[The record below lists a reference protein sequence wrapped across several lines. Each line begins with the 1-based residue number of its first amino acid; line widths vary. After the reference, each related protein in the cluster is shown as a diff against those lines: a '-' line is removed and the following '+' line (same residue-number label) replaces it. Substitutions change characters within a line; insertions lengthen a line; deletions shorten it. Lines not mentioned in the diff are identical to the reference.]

1 MFCGNCGKKNEEGA
15 RFCEFCGS
23 PMTDGPDH
31 RPQEDVQAQPVQENP
46 GEQKPV
52 KKKGKRWI
60 WAAGAAAILIIALI
74 VAGTMISRERE
85 EKKRYD
91 SALASGDRYL
101 DEMDYEKAEDS
112 YLTAIS
118 IDPKQKE
125 PYLGLVD
132 TYIAMEEFDQV
143 VETAE
148 QAKKELPEEEHQE
161 FDDIIDK
168 WSNVTEYTWEVEPEV
183 DIDDITYVYAGD
195 DGNSSANEEQ
205 QQNGSEYAV
214 FEKDGLLGIIRND
227 GTVAVEAEYTNIILF
242 SDGRYLM
249 KRDEPKYEPAFD
261 KEWNTYFFDEE
272 TEEITPAEGLG
283 GGFPSGTYY
292 YCGGLHNTDEA
303 YEYLDYQFKEPG
315 SPIPVQQADEL
326 FNGFGQPS
334 DWLEGMY
341 AIYSDGALTTDF
353 IYEECGSESWGLFAA
368 KKDGKWGYITADGTE
383 VIPFEYDE
391 SWKSDIGGGKISYC
405 YAFSEGYVPLVKDGV
420 WEMRDTSGNVVIPAG
435 LFEAI
440 RPVYDGKCW
449 VQKNGKWGVIR
460 VKTAVDGWMEDL
472 EEMAS
477 DEEEMEEEE
486 IQAKSEE
493 ELRAALSGN
502 TSERILNFEYT
513 DYDGDGVSEAFAVTS
528 PQDYDGSG
536 KSSDADIW
544 YIDCEG
550 NCTQVMSGT
559 TGSLYEQKL
568 AAGQQEFI
576 VWHGPDTVSYV
587 FGVRD
592 NQPYEPEIS
601 GKYMFFWTVKYD
613 DAIYTGT
620 TSDNRHPEF
629 VFDRETGEFVE
640 M

>member
-1 MFCGNCGKKNEEGA
+1 
-15 RFCEFCGS
+15 
-23 PMTDGPDH
+23 
-31 RPQEDVQAQPVQENP
+31 
-46 GEQKPV
+46 
-52 KKKGKRWI
+52 
-60 WAAGAAAILIIALI
+60 
-74 VAGTMISRERE
+74 
-85 EKKRYD
+85 
-91 SALASGDRYL
+91 
-101 DEMDYEKAEDS
+101 
-112 YLTAIS
+112 
-118 IDPKQKE
+118 
-125 PYLGLVD
+125 
-132 TYIAMEEFDQV
+132 MEEFGQV

-168 WSNVTEYTWEVEPEV
+168 WSNVAEYTWEVEPEI
-183 DIDDITYVYAGD
+183 DIGDITYVYAGD
-195 DGNSSANEEQ
+195 DGNSSVNEKQ

-227 GTVAVEAEYTNIILF
+227 GTVAAEAEYTNIILF

-261 KEWNTYFFDEE
+261 KEWNIYFFNEE
-272 TEEITPAEGLG
+272 T
-283 GGFPSGTYY
+283 
-292 YCGGLHNTDEA
+292 
-303 YEYLDYQFKEPG
+303 
-315 SPIPVQQADEL
+315 
-326 FNGFGQPS
+326 
-334 DWLEGMY
+334 
-341 AIYSDGALTTDF
+341 
-353 IYEECGSESWGLFAA
+353 
-368 KKDGKWGYITADGTE
+368 
-383 VIPFEYDE
+383 
-391 SWKSDIGGGKISYC
+391 
-405 YAFSEGYVPLVKDGV
+405 
-420 WEMRDTSGNVVIPAG
+420 
-435 LFEAI
+435 
-440 RPVYDGKCW
+440 
-449 VQKNGKWGVIR
+449 
-460 VKTAVDGWMEDL
+460 
-472 EEMAS
+472 
-477 DEEEMEEEE
+477 EEEE

-513 DYDGDGVSEAFAVTS
+513 DYDGDGVSEAFAVAS

-592 NQPYEPEIS
+592 NQPYEPGIS

-629 VFDRETGEFVE
+629 VFDRETQDKAVQTGDTTPVLTFAVLAAGAFLTAGAAAAARRRKDK
-640 M
+640 